1 MTSEINGVTM
11 GSGIKWPNNSRI
23 AVALTFE
30 FDAEILRISQSELLG
45 KTATVE
51 EKEKGWYG
59 AYEGIWRCLRMLD
72 TQDIKATFFVP
83 GRVIELYEDT
93 VQRSEALIQKITGK
107 KPLGHRAPHG
117 IVRKHTYDLIEER
130 SYLYSSNL
138 RDCDWA
144 YLHKTA
150 NGSPL
155 VEIPTDVN
163 LDDYTY
169 FFYSSAVEPPH
180 RAVYTNREYIE
191 ILKEEFDALA
201 LEEDKVFCLK
211 LHPQFIGRAGRINAL
226 SDFVGYMK
234 QNGAWFATCEEISNY
249 VIDRENNQ
257 E

>member
-1 MTSEINGVTM
+1 
-11 GSGIKWPNNSRI
+11 
-23 AVALTFE
+23 
-30 FDAEILRISQSELLG
+30 
-45 KTATVE
+45 
-51 EKEKGWYG
+51 
-59 AYEGIWRCLRMLD
+59 MLD

-93 VQRSEALIQKITGK
+93 VKEIHHRGHEIAFHGYMHEGSREITREEEEIIMQRSEALIQKITGK